1 LDAAL
6 RKKIL
11 LAGLGLLCLGVL
23 SASALRVRGE
33 RARRSVEICVNWKET
48 EDLVRKNPFRR
59 EVGDYVSLDGFLE
72 RCRIIGVSSVAE
84 REETLQD
91 LIASGK
97 IIYLPSSEIEK
108 FRALGLSSEDSIRD
122 NLLWVRGDP
131 GLVKRI
137 GSALDR
143 LENFPVYEKGRLKT
157 RKIGDYTLLEIPASW
172 EPLLGLSVG
181 VAPAHL
187 EVLERYGL
195 KRAALIEE
203 SPKILPQENLCSTE
217 GVTAWAVLGLA
228 PDLRRKR
235 FYASSD
241 VIRQLKDGSS
251 KYLLFEGQPFPYGRL
266 LGEVA
271 GAPERVVRAHTI
283 PLDELKMLTP
293 QAAAARWIRAARER
307 SCRFLYFRWNPDW
320 SVEENLS
327 VLRSV
332 AQKLKSSGY
341 RLEPLSNGTPSAF
354 VRFPLLG
361 LREMFALLA
370 AILGPLAAVRFLR
383 SRPADSWKSAAGLWA
398 AALAACLLTGG
409 LIVTL
414 LPDTVFADGGMVFRG
429 VKAALVIPLLGS
441 AFLLFSPEEIR
452 SVLARSVTV
461 SNLLI
466 FLGAAAALQLMID
479 RSGNFASAPHP
490 WELTVRSLLENAL
503 IARPRFKEFL
513 IGHPLMILGL
523 YLMSAPAGF
532 RDPSFG
538 PSTKTLGRIFVWAG
552 TVGLVSVVN
561 SFCHLHTPLSLTLL
575 RTFHGAWIGGVL
587 GLLLVWTWRVFRGP
601 QTSSAPAP
609 SVP

>member
-1 LDAAL
+1 
-6 RKKIL
+6 
-11 LAGLGLLCLGVL
+11 
-23 SASALRVRGE
+23 
-33 RARRSVEICVNWKET
+33 
-48 EDLVRKNPFRR
+48 
-59 EVGDYVSLDGFLE
+59 
-72 RCRIIGVSSVAE
+72 
-84 REETLQD
+84 
-91 LIASGK
+91 
-97 IIYLPSSEIEK
+97 
-108 FRALGLSSEDSIRD
+108 
-122 NLLWVRGDP
+122 
-131 GLVKRI
+131 
-137 GSALDR
+137 
-143 LENFPVYEKGRLKT
+143 
-157 RKIGDYTLLEIPASW
+157 
-172 EPLLGLSVG
+172 
-181 VAPAHL
+181 
-187 EVLERYGL
+187 
-195 KRAALIEE
+195 
-203 SPKILPQENLCSTE
+203 
-217 GVTAWAVLGLA
+217 
-228 PDLRRKR
+228 
-235 FYASSD
+235 
-241 VIRQLKDGSS
+241 
-251 KYLLFEGQPFPYGRL
+251 
-266 LGEVA
+266 
-271 GAPERVVRAHTI
+271 
-283 PLDELKMLTP
+283 
-293 QAAAARWIRAARER
+293 
-307 SCRFLYFRWNPDW
+307 
-320 SVEENLS
+320 
-327 VLRSV
+327 
-332 AQKLKSSGY
+332 
-341 RLEPLSNGTPSAF
+341 LEPLSNGTPSAF